1 MWSLV
6 ENHRAGLGAQLLEDA
21 LTLLLVRLFRRQEGL
36 EGEATGR
43 KPGDREGGDGC
54 DRSRQRGDG
63 DAGLDGLPDELLPR
77 IGNARR
83 AGVRDDRDVFPGEHI
98 LHQRPGLVVFI
109 KFMVRR
115 HRRFDLEMI

>member
-1 MWSLV
+1 MRGLV
-6 ENHRAGLGAQLLEDA
+6 ENHRPGLGAQLLEDA
-21 LTLLLVRLFRRQEGL
+21 LTLFLVCLFRRKEGL

-63 DAGLDGLPDELLPR
+63 DAGLDGLPDELLTR

-83 AGVRDDRDVFPGEHI
+83 AGIRDDRDALPGEHI
-98 LHQRPGLVVFI
+98 LHQRP
-109 KFMVRR
+109 
-115 HRRFDLEMI
+115 